1 MQDLVVQMK
10 NIKRLIF
17 IVFLFFNLNIIA
29 QNIGYVNSKYRTN
42 IIYDRSGH
50 RLFSIDYNIGQVI
63 GYSSKYVIVNSKN
76 YYYIYNSK
84 GRKIHGLSKSSIG
97 NIVGMND
104 NTFISIKG
112 SYMYLWN
119 MDGKKLES
127 KSIR

>member
-17 IVFLFFNLNIIA
+17 IIFLFFNLNIVA
-29 QNIGYVNSKYRTN
+29 QNIGYVQTKYRTSVV
-42 IIYDRSGH
+42 YDRNGR

-63 GYSSKYVIVNSKN
+63 GYSSKFIIVNSKN

-84 GRKIHGLSKSSIG
+84 GRKIRGLSKSSIG

-104 NTFISIKG
+104 DTFISIKG
-112 SYMYLWN
+112 SYMCLWN
-119 MDGKKLES
+119 MDGRKLES